1 MKIKTVIK
9 GLVCLPTVFAMLLC
23 TVSCGPIQDD
33 EGAPTGTSESES
45 GVDEERP
52 KNDNDFSAVKEA
64 LKNAAIGE
72 KIALSPLAMPES
84 SSEFSAELALQ
95 TLTLCSGGHTKE
107 KESELFGKAGLK
119 VVLQN
124 GYGKEPDD
132 LSHTCAYTIGKTE
145 ITLGGKKR
153 TLFAVA
159 IRGTE
164 GGEWYSDI
172 DFAPSHSDEAVFA
185 ENFLFAAEEVF
196 SGISVAAKGVSD
208 PVILVCGH
216 SRGGACANLL
226 GMLLDAKYGKENVYA
241 YTFATPATLR
251 NDKLG
256 KDCDNIFNLI
266 NGGDLVT
273 ALPLAGWGFSRV
285 GKDIVISADSDAEKR
300 VAEVTSAILSL
311 APTISSYYGDA
322 HSLTSAG
329 LSEDGITPFNL
340 AVAMLGQLG
349 TEGGNGGIP
358 DDLVSP
364 DSDLYPLLGLAKR
377 GRADHGAG
385 YAAILTEHLPGRY
398 FDLIKNYKK

>member
-1 MKIKTVIK
+1 MNIKTVIK
-9 GLVCLPTVFAMLLC
+9 GLICLLAVLAMLFC
-23 TVSCGPIQDD
+23 AVSCEQTPDD
-33 EGAPTGTSESES
+33 GGAPTGTSDSES
-45 GVDEERP
+45 TGAE
-52 KNDNDFSAVKEA
+52 KNSKGDNDLSAVKEA
-64 LKNAAIGE
+64 LKNAAINE
-72 KIALSPLAMPES
+72 EVALSPLAIPAS
-84 SSEFSAELALQ
+84 SSEFSVGLALQ
-95 TLTLCSGGHTKE
+95 TLTLCSGHTKE

-124 GYGKEPDD
+124 GYGKDADD
-132 LSHTCAYTIGKTE
+132 LSHTCAYTVGKTE

-153 TLFAVA
+153 TLFVVA

-185 ENFLFAAEEVF
+185 ENFLFAAEDVF
-196 SGISVAAKGVSD
+196 NGISGAVRGTSD

-251 NDKLG
+251 DDKLG
-256 KDCDNIFNLI
+256 KDCDNVFNLI

-273 ALPLAGWGFSRV
+273 ALPLAEWGFSRV
-285 GKDIVISADSDAEKR
+285 GKDIMLSADPDAEKR
-300 VAEVTSAILSL
+300 VAEVTSVIFAL
-311 APTISSYYGDA
+311 APTVSSYYGDA

-329 LSEDGITPFNL
+329 LSEDGITPFDL
-340 AVAMLGQLG
+340 AVAILGQLG

-358 DDLVSP
+358 DDLVSS

-377 GRADHGAG
+377 GGADHGAG

-398 FDLIKNYKK
+398 FDLIKSYGK